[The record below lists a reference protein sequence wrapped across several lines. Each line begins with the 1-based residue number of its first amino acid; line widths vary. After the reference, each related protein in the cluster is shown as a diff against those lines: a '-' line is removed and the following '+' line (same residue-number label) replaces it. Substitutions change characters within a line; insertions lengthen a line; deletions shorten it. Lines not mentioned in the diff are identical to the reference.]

1 MFVSP
6 FVFDAKNMIESLVR
20 YMKNG
25 IKNSNNRLP
34 IQFGEQIMMCN
45 RYWNMLL
52 NAKRNVTM
60 DKVIDIF

>member
-1 MFVSP
+1 
-6 FVFDAKNMIESLVR
+6 MIESLVR